1 MFNLA
6 VVICSGFFHALWN
19 VVSKHSKHKLAFF
32 LCMQCMALVIFF
44 PYVAMNL
51 SPIVWNTTTYILIPS
66 MMFFHALYFVFL
78 ARAYSLSDV
87 STVYPIVR
95 GSMSLMLPIVGV
107 FFLGEHITIM
117 GWVGI
122 AAIIIGIVLLS
133 ESAWSVSGLK
143 KMITGHTGIALLVAV
158 CSAANIMIDKFA
170 ISFFPIIT
178 VNWIGTLG
186 NCVVLLLF
194 IWDKETVRLEW
205 QRNKGWIWIS
215 AILAPVSYLMF
226 LWAIQSAQ
234 IAQLAPIREIGSVF
248 AVGLG
253 IAFLGEKNGRH
264 RLIASLI
271 VTAGIILLG
280 LNR

>member
-19 VVSKHSKHKLAFF
+19 VVSNHSRHKLAFF
-32 LCMQCMALVIFF
+32 LCMQCMGLVIFF

-107 FFLGEHITIM
+107 FFLGEHITVM